1 MPTTREILPHKQHL
15 INLFSLNTL
24 QVQGT
29 SLKQIIDIFK
39 QLNESIALVYIDE
52 MIARQLEDDY

>member
-1 MPTTREILPHKQHL
+1 M
-15 INLFSLNTL
+15 L

-29 SLKQIIDIFK
+29 NRKQIVDIFK
-39 QLNESIALVYIDE
+39 QLDESMALIYIDE